1 MGCTVKRRQRQEEP
15 QVGSEPLA
23 TDPKGSEKAQKLASE
38 GVISG
43 TKSEN
48 KGCQSSRNP
57 TISISTAYLAF

>member
-15 QVGSEPLA
+15 QVGLEPLA
-23 TDPKGSEKAQKLASE
+23 IDPKGSEKAQKLASE

-48 KGCQSSRNP
+48 KGCQHNGNP
-57 TISISTAYLAF
+57 AISISTAYLGF